1 MLVPSFPFKQAAM
14 ATPLLGMLFFSIN
27 TNNIPSVVTKA
38 SINMYADDTALYASH
53 SNAITAAKVV
63 SDDQAKIHNWC
74 FENSLIINCKKTYAM
89 FLSRNKVNIF
99 QQRKNATIILNGSPL
114 KSVSEIWEF
123 YNWCFCK

>member
-14 ATPLLGMLFFSIN
+14 ATPLLGMLFFSIY

-63 SDDQAKIHNWC
+63 SDDQVLA
-74 FENSLIINCKKTYAM
+74 SLTKLVLYNILHYTKP
-89 FLSRNKVNIF
+89 LSNDMI
-99 QQRKNATIILNGSPL
+99 
-114 KSVSEIWEF
+114 
-123 YNWCFCK
+123 